1 MTNENELSGEE
12 RDLFEKLKGIKPPIE
27 MEEETISKLKAEG
40 LIQSQN
46 KMIWV
51 YRVAAAIAFFILG
64 YSVFPY
70 LNSNESP
77 AYNYMLVL
85 YEDANFKPGPPE
97 EMFDEYSHWM
107 QSIYQ
112 NGMAIDGQEMKTSSL
127 LLEGKEVSNAAAKT
141 VGGYF
146 VLYASS
152 QEEAVKV
159 AQSSPHLKYGGTIEV
174 KEFMIR

>member
-1 MTNENELSGEE
+1 MIDENELSEEE

-27 MEEETISKLKAEG
+27 MEEETISKLKSEG
-40 LIQSQN
+40 LIQSHN

-51 YRVAAAIAFFILG
+51 YRVAAALAFFVLG
-64 YSVFPY
+64 YAVFPY
-70 LNSNESP
+70 LNSSEEP
-77 AYNYMLVL
+77 DYNYMLVL
-85 YEDANFKPGPPE
+85 YQDTNFNPGPPE

-112 NGMAIDGQEMKTSSL
+112 NGMAIDGQEMKQPSL
-127 LLEGKEVSNAAAKT
+127 LLDGADVSNNATRT

-146 VLYASS
+146 VLSASS
-152 QEEAVKV
+152 QDEAVKI

>member
-1 MTNENELSGEE
+1 MINENELSGEE
-12 RDLFEKLKGIKPPIE
+12 KDLLEKLKGIKPPKE
-27 MEEETISKLKAEG
+27 MEEETILKLKNEG
-40 LIQSQN
+40 LIQSQS

-51 YRVAAAIAFFILG
+51 YRVAAAMAFFALG

-77 AYNYMLVL
+77 SYNYMLVL
-85 YEDANFKPGPPE
+85 YEDANFKPGAPE
-97 EMFDEYSHWM
+97 DMFDEYSHWM

-112 NGMAIDGQEMKTSSL
+112 SGMAIDGQEMKPSSL
-127 LLEGKEVSNAAAKT
+127 LLEGTEVKNEASKR

-146 VLYASS
+146 VLSANSE
-152 QEEAVKV
+152 QEAIRI

>member
-107 QSIYQ
+107 QGIYQ
-112 NGMAIDGQEMKTSSL
+112 NGMAIDGQEMKPASL
-127 LLEGKEVSNAAAKT
+127 LLDGADIRNNATKT

-146 VLYASS
+146 VLSASS
-152 QEEAVKV
+152 QEEAVKI